1 MLLILGS
8 GGPWSLSRLP
18 LLACEVSGLFCYMLP
33 PHATV
38 TRAEVIKAT

>member
-1 MLLILGS
+1 MLLILGY
-8 GGPWSLSRLP
+8 GERWSLFRLP

-33 PHATV
+33 PHATI